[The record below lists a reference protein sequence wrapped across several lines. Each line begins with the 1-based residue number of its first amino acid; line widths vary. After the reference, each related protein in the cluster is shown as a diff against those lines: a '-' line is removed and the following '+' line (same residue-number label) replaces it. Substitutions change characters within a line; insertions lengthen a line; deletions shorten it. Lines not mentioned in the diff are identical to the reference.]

1 MVFPD
6 NGVDVHRAG
15 GITRPRYMLCHYERR
30 REAVEK
36 LLEREY
42 GLRSRD
48 HGNGLR
54 LEPLHVL
61 GFASARLEARQF
73 PSSETLPA
81 FSGFKTMRN
90 AKYDFLAHPLF
101 SHLGNRDKTTD

>member
-15 GITRPRYMLCHYERR
+15 RITRSRYMLCHYEGR

-42 GLRSRD
+42 GAETTY
-48 HGNGLR
+48 GNGLR

-61 GFASARLEARQF
+61 GFASAGSKPSNF
-73 PSSETLPA
+73 PLPKP
-81 FSGFKTMRN
+81 FHWQLSVWPQNYEKREG
-90 AKYDFLAHPLF
+90 
-101 SHLGNRDKTTD
+101 